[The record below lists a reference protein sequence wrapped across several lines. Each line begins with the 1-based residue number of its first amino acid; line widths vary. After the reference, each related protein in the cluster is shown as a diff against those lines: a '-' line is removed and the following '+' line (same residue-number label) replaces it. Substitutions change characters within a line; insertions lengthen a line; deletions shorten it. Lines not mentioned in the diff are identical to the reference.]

1 MITYAFFHISELQ
14 KVDFNQVNE
23 TSIGTLRY
31 SLDGNFTFVN
41 WDGLNPDFVGTMFCE
56 LLSESETIE
65 RLNSLEW
72 KPKPNFISN
81 EI

>member
-14 KVDFNQVNE
+14 KVDFDQVNE
-23 TSIGTLRY
+23 TSVETLRY
-31 SLDGNFTFVN
+31 SLDGNFAFVN
-41 WDGLNPDFVGTMFCE
+41 WDGSNPDFIDTMLCE

>member
-41 WDGLNPDFVGTMFCE
+41 WGGSNPDFVSTMFCE
-56 LLSESETIE
+56 LLNESETIE

-72 KPKPNFISN
+72 KPKPNFIPN

>member
-1 MITYAFFHISELQ
+1 MITYAFFYISELQ
-14 KVDFNQVNE
+14 KVDFKQVNE
-23 TSIGTLRY
+23 TSLETLRY

-41 WDGLNPDFVGTMFCE
+41 WDGSNPNFVGTMLCE

>member
-41 WDGLNPDFVGTMFCE
+41 WEGSNPNFVGTMLCE

>member
-1 MITYAFFHISELQ
+1 MITYAFFYISELQ
-14 KVDFNQVNE
+14 KVDFKQVNE
-23 TSIGTLRY
+23 TSLETLRY

-41 WDGLNPDFVGTMFCE
+41 WDGSNPNFVGTMLCE

-72 KPKPNFISN
+72 KPKPN